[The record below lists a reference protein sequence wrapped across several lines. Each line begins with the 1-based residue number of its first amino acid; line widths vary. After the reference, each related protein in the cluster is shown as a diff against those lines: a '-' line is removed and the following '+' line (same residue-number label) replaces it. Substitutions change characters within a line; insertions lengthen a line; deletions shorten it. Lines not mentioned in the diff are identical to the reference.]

1 MTGTL
6 ADGLNGL
13 ADDLRALRDAR
24 RAAAG
29 GVKRPPM
36 PERWGLDHL
45 RIGRRTVQRT
55 HAPVDMLDASAAE
68 PAWLDCPRCAG
79 AGWAWVEAG
88 TFRCPDC
95 GGLHE
100 RIDAVRRAEMPI
112 EARGRTLAA
121 FRFDRPG
128 VDPHAKAAVDEA
140 VGGGRGALMI
150 GPTGTGKTH
159 LLYAVAWEIAAGR
172 AGSVRV
178 MPWSAYLAECKA
190 EFNARPTGPSAEARA
205 IGFPGLLCI
214 DDLGA
219 GQMPEWSAGVAERLI
234 GERHAARRRV
244 LATTNLTVLGASAEP
259 GTLRHAIGD
268 RAMSRLQQMMSL
280 LVMAGQDFREVG
292 R

>member
-45 RIGRRTVQRT
+45 RIGRRPVQRT
-55 HAPVDMLDASAAE
+55 HAPVDMLDAAPAE

-79 AGWAWVEAG
+79 AGWAWTDAG

-100 RIDAVRRAEMPI
+100 RIEAVRRAEMPI

-140 VGGGRGALMI
+140 VGGGRGALMV
-150 GPTGTGKTH
+150 GPNGTGKTH

-178 MPWSAYLAECKA
+178 LPWSAFLTECKA
-190 EFNARPTGPSAEARA
+190 EFNAPPAGPSAESRA
-205 IGFPGLLCI
+205 IAFPGLLCI
-214 DDLGA
+214 DDIGD
-219 GQMPEWSAGVAERLI
+219 GQMTEWSAGVAERLI
-234 GERHAARRRV
+234 CGRHSARRR
-244 LATTNLTVLGASAEP
+244 LMMTANLTVQGTSAEK
-259 GTLRHAIGD
+259 GTMRYAIGD
-268 RAMSRLQQMMSL
+268 RAMSRLHEMMCL